1 MRHFQLRRVIDPA
14 TGVVRVRVKG
24 LTIGR
29 DEEVYIEPDGYGGY
43 RIEANKSSGPMTPSE
58 LETALDYVRVALAEF
73 GLGGF
78 GKKTGWSDIL
88 TASF

>member
-1 MRHFQLRRVIDPA
+1 V
-14 TGVVRVRVKG
+14 TG

-29 DEEVYIEPDGYGGY
+29 DEEVYIESDGYGGY
-43 RIEANKSSGPMTPSE
+43 RVEARKSSGPMTPSE

-78 GKKTGWSDIL
+78 GRKTGWSDIL